1 MRSFGMTTTLKVSI
15 LVAGLAALSAA
26 AGAMAAGVSGASR
39 QGEWKSLFDGVS
51 TSGWRGYKQASAPAS
66 WKAVDGLLVLEG
78 KAGDLV
84 TEEEFGDFELSLE
97 WKIKDGGNSGIFY
110 RVTEEPASIW
120 HHAIEY
126 QILDNARHKDG
137 ADTKTSTGACYA
149 LYGPSSD
156 VTRSPGQWNE
166 TRIVARGA
174 HVEHWLNGTKLSRLR
189 QGAEGTHR
197 PSGSRRLRGLPEH
210 QDPEAHDV
218 TESSIQNPEWAGF
231 SRTLG
236 LSDASCSW
244 ILDSGF

>member
-1 MRSFGMTTTLKVSI
+1 MTTTLKVSI
-15 LVAGLAALSAA
+15 LAAGLAALCAA

-51 TSGWRGYKQASAPAS
+51 TNGWRGYKQASPPAS
-66 WKAVDGLLVLEG
+66 WKAVDGLLVLDG

-97 WKIKDGGNSGIFY
+97 WKIKEGGNSGIFY

-166 TRIVARGA
+166 TRIVARGT
-174 HVEHWLNGTKLSRLR
+174 HVEHWLNGTKLL
-189 QGAEGTHR
+189 EFEIGTPDWNARVASSKFKIYPGFAKAPKGRIGLQDHGDYVAFR
-197 PSGSRRLRGLPEH
+197 NIKIRRL
-210 QDPEAHDV
+210 
-218 TESSIQNPEWAGF
+218 T
-231 SRTLG
+231 T
-236 LSDASCSW
+236 
-244 ILDSGF
+244 

>member
-15 LVAGLAALSAA
+15 LAAGVAALSAA
-26 AGAMAAGVSGASR
+26 VSLAAGGSDATQPGDW
-39 QGEWKSLFDGVS
+39 QSLFDGK
-51 TSGWRGYKQASAPAS
+51 TTKGWRGYKQASPPAS

-84 TEEEFGDFELSLE
+84 SEEEFGDFELSLE
-97 WKIKDGGNSGIFY
+97 WMIKEGGNSGIFY

-126 QILDNARHKDG
+126 QILDNRRHKDG

-166 TRIVARGA
+166 TRIVARGT
-174 HVEHWLNGTKLSRLR
+174 HVEHWLNGTRLL
-189 QGAEGTHR
+189 EFEIGTPDWNERVAASKFKIYPGFARAPKGRIGLQDHGDYVAFR
-197 PSGSRRLRGLPEH
+197 NIKIRRL
-210 QDPEAHDV
+210 
-218 TESSIQNPEWAGF
+218 T
-231 SRTLG
+231 T
-236 LSDASCSW
+236 
-244 ILDSGF
+244 